1 MPIFRLFTEP
11 SPPRFLTAKSVNSTA
26 IRVKWT
32 QSLHP
37 NGVVQYKLS
46 TRLSTED
53 ESQNKVLYE
62 GLATA
67 FLVSGLEEYVMYTF
81 TVVSVNFK
89 YSWTSTPVVAM
100 ETTHQTGIIFSSEI

>member
-1 MPIFRLFTEP
+1 MFTEP
-11 SPPRFLTAKSVNSTA
+11 SPPRNLTAKSVNSTA
-26 IRVKWT
+26 IRVKWA
-32 QSLHP
+32 QPVHP

-100 ETTHQTGIIFSSEI
+100 ETTHPAGIFQ